1 MPLSRWGELD
11 ALWREH
17 RLDALWREHRLQDVA
32 EEALTIQTGFSS
44 FDD

>member
-1 MPLSRWGELD
+1 MPGTNGIMPLSRWGE
-11 ALWREH
+11 
-17 RLDALWREHRLQDVA
+17 LDALWREHRLQDVA